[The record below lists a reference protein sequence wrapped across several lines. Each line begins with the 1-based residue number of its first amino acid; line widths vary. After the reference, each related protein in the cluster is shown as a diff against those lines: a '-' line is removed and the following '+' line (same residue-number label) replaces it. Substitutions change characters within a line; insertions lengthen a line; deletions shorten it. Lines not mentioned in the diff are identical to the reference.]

1 MTEQEKAVIEALS
14 AAWNAF
20 CALPCEHADDNDE
33 FRRGI
38 HILQRQV
45 FARPAR
51 RQYNLPE

>member
-1 MTEQEKAVIEALS
+1 MTKEEKAVIEALS
-14 AAWNAF
+14 VAWNAF
-20 CALPCEHADDNDE
+20 CDLPSEHPDDLDE